1 MRKGPLIASLFCQ
14 VLILALL
21 SYGLNLGCLL
31 QPDACVEESACCV
44 SCNLPAHIDAKPD
57 QAVHIKL
64 SPLLLSTET
73 LTLTAVT
80 LHLGE
85 VEPSFEV
92 ELPPRTLLAHP
103 TDPVRGPP
111 LTV

>member
-1 MRKGPLIASLFCQ
+1 ML
-14 VLILALL
+14 
-21 SYGLNLGCLL
+21 
-31 QPDACVEESACCV
+31 CV
-44 SCNLPAHIDAKPD
+44 SCNLPAHMDTKSD